1 MKTEN
6 HKLNLLIQEQ
16 NAPGV
21 RFSERE
27 MRIMDVAIDA
37 QCEAEEL
44 LTALSNLA
52 DRMALDR
59 VRNGIPTCSEY
70 LEARAVI
77 DKAKAKNYSAPDLPD
92 ASPKKAVG
100 PRC

>member
-1 MKTEN
+1 MITEN
-6 HKLNLLIQEQ
+6 QKLNSLIWEQ
-16 NAPGV
+16 NSPDG

-27 MRIMDVAIDA
+27 IRIMDVAFNA
-37 QCEAEEL
+37 QREAEEAM
-44 LTALSNLA
+44 TALMKLA

-77 DKAKAKNYSAPDLPD
+77 DKAKAKNYTAPDLPD
-92 ASPKKAVG
+92 PSPKKAVG